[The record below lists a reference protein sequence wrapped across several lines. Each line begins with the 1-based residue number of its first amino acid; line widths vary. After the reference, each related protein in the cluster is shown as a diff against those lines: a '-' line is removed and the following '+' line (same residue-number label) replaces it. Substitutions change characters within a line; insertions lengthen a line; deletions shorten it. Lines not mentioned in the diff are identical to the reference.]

1 MIVKID
7 GQEYQVNDNEFI
19 KIPHD
24 KFTNQQKP
32 NVIMYKN
39 GVNFNIKGSE
49 MVSDYLA
56 LVNRALNECMRNT
69 NYFVNNYKP
78 FLDK

>member
-24 KFTNQQKP
+24 KFTNLIIRDDVGKFERLISLI
-32 NVIMYKN
+32 NELVFLKIENLIMYNTTHGGNKL
-39 GVNFNIKGSE
+39 IK
-49 MVSDYLA
+49 
-56 LVNRALNECMRNT
+56 
-69 NYFVNNYKP
+69 
-78 FLDK
+78 